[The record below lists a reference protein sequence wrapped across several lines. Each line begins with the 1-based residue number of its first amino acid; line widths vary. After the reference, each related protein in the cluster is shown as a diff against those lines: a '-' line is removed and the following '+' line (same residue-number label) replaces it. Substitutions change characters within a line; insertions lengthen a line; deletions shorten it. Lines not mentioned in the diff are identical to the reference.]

1 LDNTDVIVVGGGAI
15 GAFCCYSLLKNDFN
29 VTWVTGIDPKKSAAW
44 GSAGIIA
51 IGIGVPLPSYE
62 SLGAA
67 AKWVLEKDP
76 PIKISPKFL
85 ISRLG
90 WFLSYVKRSEVPLE
104 PKSTALLKKMAIE
117 TRDQIDELISSKL
130 LNLDFSTRGILMTY
144 STEKDL
150 NRHVNDLNS
159 IEHDSL
165 SYKILN
171 NSTIKEVEP
180 NLSDNIVGGILFE
193 DDNWINSSDFIEQMR
208 GIISDLGGTVIDDK
222 ISDININNGS
232 VVSIRTDSEIFKA
245 DNYIFAMG
253 AYSREFFSKFGIKLP
268 IAPGWG
274 HRITLEPTDFK
285 LQLPLML
292 GDYRVS
298 ASQLSNGSIRLSGFF
313 ELSSSDY
320 IPPDSKYTWLRD
332 KAALSLPFIKNLKI
346 KDTWSGMRPCTP
358 DGLPIIGKI
367 SGINNLIL
375 AVGHCREG
383 LTLSASTGTMV
394 TSILKSGMDEIDP
407 LLRPERFGL

>member
-1 LDNTDVIVVGGGAI
+1 
-15 GAFCCYSLLKNDFN
+15 
-29 VTWVTGIDPKKSAAW
+29 
-44 GSAGIIA
+44 
-51 IGIGVPLPSYE
+51 
-62 SLGAA
+62 
-67 AKWVLEKDP
+67 
-76 PIKISPKFL
+76 PKFL

-274 HRITLEPTDFK
+274 HRITL
-285 LQLPLML
+285 
-292 GDYRVS
+292 
-298 ASQLSNGSIRLSGFF
+298 
-313 ELSSSDY
+313 
-320 IPPDSKYTWLRD
+320 
-332 KAALSLPFIKNLKI
+332 
-346 KDTWSGMRPCTP
+346 
-358 DGLPIIGKI
+358 
-367 SGINNLIL
+367 
-375 AVGHCREG
+375 
-383 LTLSASTGTMV
+383 
-394 TSILKSGMDEIDP
+394 
-407 LLRPERFGL
+407 

>member
-1 LDNTDVIVVGGGAI
+1 MDNTDVIVVGGGAI